1 MFLTKARLM
10 TGFLALSL
18 ATSALIGTAL
28 ARGGRGGGGY
38 GRSSM
43 SRGYSSYPAGAPRS
57 YNSHSYSNSN
67 LHPTNPFAPGATNLG
82 AGGSNASPTTN
93 VKPIQLGPGRNLGA
107 SSASKISQT
116 GKLQPGVGAGTNL
129 GPSASKTSQTAN
141 LGPVG
146 VGPGANLGSNA
157 NKIGATSSSI
167 QPKIS
172 TLPPGNGTPMT
183 PKMPPGNKWG
193 KSGWQAFGGM
203 GGGGM
208 GGGGMADAAPADG
221 VAAPASDPN
230 AAPIASPDS
239 ASAVD
244 LSAMTMI
251 VGSWTA
257 QPAKDVTLQATFQPD
272 RTFSWTFFVN
282 GKPKSF
288 AGTYSLN
295 GKSLVMVRDGSNEK
309 LEGLL
314 TLNDPSHFN
323 LKANGSEPGD
333 TGLSFAR

>member
-116 GKLQPGVGAGTNL
+116 GKLQPGVGAGHE
-129 GPSASKTSQTAN
+129 PR
-141 LGPVG
+141 
-146 VGPGANLGSNA
+146 
-157 NKIGATSSSI
+157 
-167 QPKIS
+167 PKRF
-172 TLPPGNGTPMT
+172 
-183 PKMPPGNKWG
+183 
-193 KSGWQAFGGM
+193 Q
-203 GGGGM
+203 
-208 GGGGMADAAPADG
+208 DVADG
-221 VAAPASDPN
+221 QSRARRRRTRSKLGVECQQDWSDK
-230 AAPIASPDS
+230 
-239 ASAVD
+239 
-244 LSAMTMI
+244 L
-251 VGSWTA
+251 
-257 QPAKDVTLQATFQPD
+257 QYPAKDLDIA
-272 RTFSWTFFVN
+272 
-282 GKPKSF
+282 
-288 AGTYSLN
+288 AGERNS
-295 GKSLVMVRDGSNEK
+295 D
-309 LEGLL
+309 
-314 TLNDPSHFN
+314 DPED
-323 LKANGSEPGD
+323 AAG
-333 TGLSFAR
+333 